1 MKPLGIFIM
10 LYGLLWCVA
19 MLPIYHFDNFLNIID
34 TIIHT
39 YTSKEYFLQ
48 NFQNSMRL
56 SLWLVLEWVG
66 IVVIILGFSVYRY
79 RKIL

>member
-1 MKPLGIFIM
+1 M

-19 MLPIYHFDNFLNIID
+19 MLPIYHLDTFLNIID

>member
-19 MLPIYHFDNFLNIID
+19 MLPIYHLDNFLNIID